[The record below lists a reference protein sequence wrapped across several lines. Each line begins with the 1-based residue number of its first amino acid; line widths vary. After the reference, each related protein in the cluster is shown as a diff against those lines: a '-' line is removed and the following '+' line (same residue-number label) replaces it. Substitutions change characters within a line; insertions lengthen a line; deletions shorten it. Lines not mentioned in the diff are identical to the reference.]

1 MKEVTLQVAD
11 LMDPRFLY
19 ASDRVRSI
27 WLLLLAYCA
36 QKENGGRI
44 EKGVEVLRLYNAS
57 PEATA
62 LYTWDN
68 TTLVVWGYPSKQE
81 EIIQA
86 KRAGGKRSG
95 ASRVNNSKSVR
106 RVFEDSAKSVTKR
119 VNGVHKVEQTDA
131 EWMAELKTK
140 EAYSHINLDHEYQKC
155 ADWCR
160 LNRKEMSRRRFF
172 NWISRI
178 SRPMDY
184 DSDGLNGALMR

>member
-19 ASDRVRSI
+19 SSDKVRSI

-62 LYTWDN
+62 LYTWDD

-81 EIIQA
+81 EILQA
-86 KRAGGKRSG
+86 KRAGGRQSG
-95 ASRVNNSKSVR
+95 VSRVNNPKSVR
-106 RVFEDSAKSVTKR
+106 RVFKDSSKSV
-119 VNGVHKVEQTDA
+119 NGTHKGEQTDA
-131 EWMAELKTK
+131 EWMAELKTR
-140 EAYSHINLDHEYQKC
+140 EAYSHIAIDHEYQKC

-160 LNRKEMSRRRFF
+160 LNGKQMSRRRFF

-178 SRPMDY
+178 PRPMNYSRD
-184 DSDGLNGALMR
+184 DDLNGALMR